1 MLPGDQSA
9 FSVCLQGGGSPVHTR
24 LTQTRCPQPARQ
36 TTLTTHTHTLG
47 GNAPLKEAERS
58 NYIHKYVPKHSD
70 SSSQNDTRGALEHTI
85 GQEMANIHQHFLAY
99 CILGPSSA
107 LPLPFDT
114 VSLNRKLSSRSG
126 ERGAFVFQNT
136 EASVSQLCTVC
147 ECVYVC
153 ERERKSLCC
162 GVTSADKKLKVT
174 GGGAGGEGRGRHG
187 ENANWDCS
195 PLERG
200 LLKRRCQLQTKKLQ
214 GRSTVFLAGGR

>member
-47 GNAPLKEAERS
+47 GKRGATT
-58 NYIHKYVPKHSD
+58 IHKYVPKHGD
-70 SSSQNDTRGALEHTI
+70 SSSQNHTRGALERTI

-136 EASVSQLCTVC
+136 EASVSQLGTVC

-174 GGGAGGEGRGRHG
+174 GGGGRRRGEREAQGKRQ
-187 ENANWDCS
+187 
-195 PLERG
+195 LG
-200 LLKRRCQLQTKKLQ
+200 L
-214 GRSTVFLAGGR
+214 

>member
-1 MLPGDQSA
+1 
-9 FSVCLQGGGSPVHTR
+9 
-24 LTQTRCPQPARQ
+24 
-36 TTLTTHTHTLG
+36 
-47 GNAPLKEAERS
+47 
-58 NYIHKYVPKHSD
+58 
-70 SSSQNDTRGALEHTI
+70 
-85 GQEMANIHQHFLAY
+85 MANIHQHFLAY

-162 GVTSADKKLKVT
+162 GVTSADKTLKVT
-174 GGGAGGEGRGRHG
+174 GGGAGGEGRGRHR
-187 ENANWDCS
+187 ENANSDCN

-214 GRSTVFLAGGR
+214 RRSTVFLAGGR